1 MKNRITFTII
11 LRNHNLILKINT
23 QMKKTIIL
31 FTLILVPVILWS
43 QPLKTADIDRL
54 VIRTMET
61 FNVPGIAVA
70 VIKDDKIVHMKGYGV
85 SSIITGQK
93 TDENTLFA
101 IASNS
106 KAFTAATLGILVDEG
121 KIRWETRVTD
131 IIPEFRL
138 YNSYVTEDFNIKDL
152 LTHRSG
158 LGLGAGDLML
168 WPDSSLFT
176 REEIIHNLRYLKQ
189 ASPFRTKY
197 DYDNLLYIVA
207 GEIVARVSGQSW
219 EQFVEQRIM
228 KPLGMDRSSASLKRA
243 KDMSNIIDAH
253 VPVDGKLQVVPKY
266 QGETLNSAGG
276 IISSVA
282 DMSRWVIMLLNNGKY
297 GEGNTEQLFSEAIQR
312 EMWTPQTI
320 LPLRSSGPYRSH
332 FAAYGLGWQLTDV
345 AGYMQVSHTGGLNGI
360 VTQVTLIPE
369 LKLGIIVFT
378 NQQEGAAFSAISNTI
393 KDAYLGLKGSDWV
406 KTFRENTEWNKTG
419 AQKITDEVWA
429 KVEAQS
435 SGNGFRP
442 DLSSYTGT
450 YLDSWLGEIM
460 ITEENGK
467 LRFRTAKS
475 PRLRGDMYYY
485 TGNTYIVKWD
495 DRYMDAD
502 AYAVFTLD
510 KEGKA
515 AAFTMEAISPLT
527 DFSYDFHD
535 LNPVR
540 K

>member
-1 MKNRITFTII
+1 MKNRVTFTII
-11 LRNHNLILKINT
+11 LRNHNLTLKIFN
-23 QMKKTIIL
+23 QMKKVIIL
-31 FTLILVPVILWS
+31 ITLILIPAVLGS

-70 VIKDDKIVHMKGYGV
+70 VIKDDNVVHMKGYGV
-85 SSIITGQK
+85 SSIITGKK

-189 ASPFRTKY
+189 VSPFRTKY

-207 GEIVARVSGQSW
+207 GEIVARISGQSW

-228 KPLGMDRSSASLKRA
+228 KPLGMDRSSASLKKT

-297 GEGNTEQLFSEAIQR
+297 GEGNTEQLFSEAVQR

-406 KTFRENTEWNKTG
+406 KTLRDNTEWSKTR
-419 AQKITDEVWA
+419 AQRIIDEVWA

-435 SGNGFRP
+435 SGNGIRP
-442 DLSSYTGT
+442 DLSSYAGT

-467 LRFRTAKS
+467 LRFISAKS

-485 TGNTYIVKWD
+485 TGNTCIVKWD

-502 AYAVFTLD
+502 AYVVFSLD
-510 KEGKA
+510 KDGKA

-527 DFSYDFHD
+527 DFSYDFQD